1 VVVVSKVS
9 IKLKIYAT
17 IAANLNLNDGR
28 YWQKHQDLL
37 WSATTS
43 RLVEKDTK
51 VSRCSRM
58 MNTSLSP
65 LLIDL
70 IIKLA
75 GSVVAT
81 GIIKGASL
89 KAEDD
94 CIDSMV
100 ILSAA
105 VSSVVGIWLRIFYG
119 RDGLA
124 GTI

>member
-1 VVVVSKVS
+1 MFENS
-9 IKLKIYAT
+9 T
-17 IAANLNLNDGR
+17 ISANLNLNDGR

-65 LLIDL
+65 QLIDL
-70 IIKLA
+70 IMKLA

-89 KAEDD
+89 KADDD

-100 ILSAA
+100 TNCRQLSAL
-105 VSSVVGIWLRIFYG
+105 SSAIGIFMVEMGLRGPFF
-119 RDGLA
+119 DESEVWSVD
-124 GTI
+124 